1 MTTINFFCSLE
12 TDAGV
17 TFLFPIQEI
26 YLQKKNI
33 QVIGAGFY
41 VLNERGKLLFYGEQ
55 KAFRIREDFRI
66 YSDEQKTREA
76 LIIKTP
82 QILDI
87 SATYNVQDAHTKE
100 FVGAVKRKGIKSIFK
115 DEWVFLSREGQ
126 EIGKLTE
133 ESIIGAILSRFINL
147 IPQKYVILTSTGKE
161 VARIAQHF
169 NPFVLKYT
177 MEIKEFPPSI
187 DIRLLIAMGV
197 LLAGIERRQT

>member
-1 MTTINFFCSLE
+1 M
-12 TDAGV
+12 
-17 TFLFPIQEI
+17 QELPSYFQYRKYI
-26 YLQKKNI
+26 FRRKIFKLL
-33 QVIGAGFY
+33 GAGFY